1 MVKLSNKSTFRFDEG
16 AVVPKFFFF
25 RDGLG
30 LFFPG
35 QVVTMKFIIEFSSP
49 NG

>member
-35 QVVTMKFIIEFSSP
+35 QVSTMKFIIEFSSP